1 MFVRIAMAAA
11 KENPVGVRLTRRD
24 ADPKNLGRLE
34 ALFDELDTNKDG
46 VIDSSELIAGINRK
60 GYTHITE
67 EQIKVRDTGLFQI
80 CSLLILFLLRAA
92 SSTYHNTS
100 GDFVI
105 RDHMSFQSSS

>member
-67 EQIKVRDTGLFQI
+67 EQIKVRDTKAGSGFWVVSNMFS
-80 CSLLILFLLRAA
+80 CDSVLIA
-92 SSTYHNTS
+92 S
-100 GDFVI
+100 
-105 RDHMSFQSSS
+105 R